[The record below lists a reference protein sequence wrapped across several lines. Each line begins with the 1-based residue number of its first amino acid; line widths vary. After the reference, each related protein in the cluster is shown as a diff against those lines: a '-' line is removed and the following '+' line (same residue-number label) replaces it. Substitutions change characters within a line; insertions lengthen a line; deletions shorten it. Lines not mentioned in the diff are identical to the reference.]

1 MEDNTVNL
9 HDVHQIGRLVIGQV
23 YHIYDRGR
31 ESFGYTKYMSMF
43 APHESRT
50 GSSYIMS
57 VRYLG
62 EGKFVKT
69 NQ

>member
-9 HDVHQIGRLVIGQV
+9 HDVHQVGRLVIGKV

-31 ESFGYTKYMSMF
+31 ESFGFTKYMSMF

-50 GSSYIMS
+50 GSAYVMS
-57 VRYLG
+57 VKYLG
-62 EGKFVKT
+62 EGKFIKT
-69 NQ
+69 DQ

>member
-1 MEDNTVNL
+1 MEHNTVDL
-9 HDVHQIGRLVIGQV
+9 HDVHQIGRLVIGQI

-50 GSSYIMS
+50 GSVYIMS

-62 EGKFVKT
+62 EDKFEKVD
-69 NQ
+69 